1 MALDTTAAEDLQ
13 LLRSAA
19 VTAGII
25 ATGYFRKDLKTW
37 TKEFGS
43 PVSEADIV
51 LDKFLHSALTPARPD
66 YGWLSEGPA
75 DTPDRLNQR
84 RCFVVD
90 PIDGTRG
97 FIKGEDSWSVSLAVV
112 EDVSDT
118 NAAVARGVALGLHRQ
133 DVVARERLLAD
144 ARELLL
150 GDLPED
156 AATDE
161 EARAFLA
168 ANAPLY
174 ALPAR
179 VQFKQLFLSRDKRGA
194 LLGRDAA
201 EMKRRLAVADVASAD
216 AWAWTAPAGHYTEA
230 RLDAIAGPG
239 FGALVMSAPVGVW
252 TGPIESSFGLHFAWV
267 TARTPAS
274 AAPLSVALPRA
285 RADLAVRAREQARKA
300 RLQQLR
306 EGYAVSWV
314 RR

>member
-1 MALDTTAAEDLQ
+1 MVHAVTTGKTAGLSLAMRFLLLGVLAFGCKRLLLGAPRE
-13 LLRSAA
+13 LRSLSVEVLPDASKSEIDRAIEEAMLLDIAERARLPQVDA
-19 VTAGII
+19 VV
-25 ATGYFRKDLKTW
+25 R
-37 TKEFGS
+37 E
-43 PVSEADIV
+43 
-51 LDKFLHSALTPARPD
+51 R
-66 YGWLSEGPA
+66 
-75 DTPDRLNQR
+75 
-84 RCFVVD
+84 VV
-90 PIDGTRG
+90 R
-97 FIKGEDSWSVSLAVV
+97 SLAVV